1 MMLTRAVVTSHRK
14 WLISVMFIAY
24 KLFAEICTISLVVVT
39 CYSLLWYPPPEAIPL
54 NLTCTSLPVV
64 GVVFTTSVDCTTG
77 TLLVSTTCSYDEA
90 PVQICKLIIIS
101 TAINT
106 P

>member
-1 MMLTRAVVTSHRK
+1 
-14 WLISVMFIAY
+14 MFIAY
-24 KLFAEICTISLVVVT
+24 KLFTEICTISLVVLA
-39 CYSLLWYPPPEAIPL
+39 CYSLLWYPPPKVIPL

-64 GVVFTTSVDCTTG
+64 GAMFTTSVDSTTG

-90 PVQICKLIIIS
+90 PAQICKLIIIS